1 MSGDE
6 TSRTS
11 NIPDTNMRPPHSRTS
26 SYQSDV
32 EGGRRR
38 SLLPQPGH
46 TRQSSQQT
54 TTTAPKAE
62 NPNNPQQ
69 PVAGRPRLRSALQTA
84 TTQSAQGRK
93 GEPTG
98 TARSLRQPSAIGRPP
113 TTGLGRSS
121 SLRKPASSTQPAPS
135 IQVKSHGRTQ
145 STSTTSNLRGEVS
158 NVERPTA
165 THSRTQSTSNT
176 SNFRRE
182 LSNAEGATARPRS
195 FVGPSGLRSNGTSAM
210 PPPAAPR
217 ASVRLAGLTRTAM
230 VRPKS
235 EITTGGPTANSVS
248 RPDDPEVSHL
258 AHRETPTEE
267 PTKTAKPAFSTLQQ
281 HFTPRKTGK
290 ALTST
295 FLHPAPA
302 SGSSTNLPPEIITL
316 QSELLQ
322 LHLLH
327 AASADVIQRWHLSA
341 RQNLHKKF
349 LEVASLHQAML
360 EYERAGQEQKN
371 LQALLEW
378 SGGPSS
384 MGLVEYVQILSGPL
398 HELPSL
404 LEPGGRCERL
414 VEEFERWMAR
424 VEYLW
429 SNRSDSTMS
438 DGDSRSIEG
447 LGDNWQG
454 ENMALIRK
462 VTSFARDL
470 EQIRE
475 PSSGSSIACI
485 VETCTMLLRG
495 LSEELQLM
503 QALEVGVV
511 AKEKQWVEARLQAIA
526 RDAGAC
532 STDMD
537 KETAAWR
544 S

>member
-1 MSGDE
+1 
-6 TSRTS
+6 
-11 NIPDTNMRPPHSRTS
+11 
-26 SYQSDV
+26 
-32 EGGRRR
+32 
-38 SLLPQPGH
+38 
-46 TRQSSQQT
+46 
-54 TTTAPKAE
+54 
-62 NPNNPQQ
+62 
-69 PVAGRPRLRSALQTA
+69 
-84 TTQSAQGRK
+84 
-93 GEPTG
+93 
-98 TARSLRQPSAIGRPP
+98 
-113 TTGLGRSS
+113 
-121 SLRKPASSTQPAPS
+121 
-135 IQVKSHGRTQ
+135 
-145 STSTTSNLRGEVS
+145 
-158 NVERPTA
+158 
-165 THSRTQSTSNT
+165 
-176 SNFRRE
+176 
-182 LSNAEGATARPRS
+182 
-195 FVGPSGLRSNGTSAM
+195 
-210 PPPAAPR
+210 
-217 ASVRLAGLTRTAM
+217 
-230 VRPKS
+230 
-235 EITTGGPTANSVS
+235 
-248 RPDDPEVSHL
+248 
-258 AHRETPTEE
+258 
-267 PTKTAKPAFSTLQQ
+267 
-281 HFTPRKTGK
+281 
-290 ALTST
+290 
-295 FLHPAPA
+295 
-302 SGSSTNLPPEIITL
+302 
-316 QSELLQ
+316 
-322 LHLLH
+322 
-327 AASADVIQRWHLSA
+327 
-341 RQNLHKKF
+341 LHKKF

-360 EYERAGQEQKN
+360 KYERAGQEQKN